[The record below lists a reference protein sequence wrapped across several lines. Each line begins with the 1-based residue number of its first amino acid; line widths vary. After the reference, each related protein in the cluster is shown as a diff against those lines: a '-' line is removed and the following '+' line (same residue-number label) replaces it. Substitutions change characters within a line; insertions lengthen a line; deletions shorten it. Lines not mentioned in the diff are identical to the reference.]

1 MESINSESLR
11 YPVLRT
17 TKNQALQLGSDLFIE
32 DFEDFATLEVFAMTP
47 HMVH

>member
-32 DFEDFATLEVFAMTP
+32 DFATVEVFAMTP